1 MTFRLGEWEKRKQRG
16 DTFLACILILHA
28 GSFSDRE
35 KLKKRG
41 GRTHFK
47 PKRRRK
53 KKVKL

>member
-35 KLKKRG
+35 K
-41 GRTHFK
+41 F
-47 PKRRRK
+47 K
-53 KKVKL
+53 KKGGENTF